1 MTTLN
6 TVVSPPR
13 ARAIAYAAAV
23 LTVLAGLSFVGCGR
37 HTTPPAEI
45 ATDKIALT
53 TVDSRGLADA
63 VARCRGKVVLVEFWA
78 TWCVPCVKL
87 FPHTVELHRR
97 LADRGLVVISVSM
110 DETEKREAVLHFL
123 RDRGATFENF
133 ISSYGVGSAGFDA
146 FDVTDGALPHL
157 KIYDRH
163 GRLQKTF
170 VSGGESLAP
179 EQIDLAVDELL
190 RTCFE
195 NLPSP
200 FGRGAG
206 GEGRPARIA
215 GNRVACGR
223 PPSP

>member
-13 ARAIAYAAAV
+13 ARATAFGTAV
-23 LTVLAGLSFVGCGR
+23 LTLLAGLLFVGCGR
-37 HTTPPAEI
+37 HIAPAVER

-63 VARCRGKVVLVEFWA
+63 VARRRGKVVLVEFWA

-110 DETEKREAVLHFL
+110 DETGKQEAVLHFL

-133 ISSYGVGSAGFDA
+133 ISRYGVGSEGFEA
-146 FDVTDGALPHL
+146 FDIADGALPHL
-157 KIYDRH
+157 KIYDRN

-170 VSGGESLAP
+170 ASGGQSLAP
-179 EQIDLAVDELL
+179 EQIDLAVADLL
-190 RTCFE
+190 K
-195 NLPSP
+195 P
-200 FGRGAG
+200 
-206 GEGRPARIA
+206 
-215 GNRVACGR
+215 
-223 PPSP
+223 